1 MKKLLIVLFLVMI
14 IGFGIVGYSQ
24 TVSKSDDTI
33 EQSTDNT
40 ASIQI
45 Q

>member
-1 MKKLLIVLFLVMI
+1 MKKLLIVLFLIMI

-33 EQSTDNT
+33 EQNT
-40 ASIQI
+40 NHTTSIHVQ
-45 Q
+45 